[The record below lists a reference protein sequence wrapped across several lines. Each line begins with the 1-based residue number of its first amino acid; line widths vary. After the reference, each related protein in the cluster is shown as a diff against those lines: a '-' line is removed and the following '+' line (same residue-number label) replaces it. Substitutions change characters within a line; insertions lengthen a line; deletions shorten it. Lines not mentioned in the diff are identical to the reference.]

1 MILEQKTGNM
11 VEHPAH
17 YTHGEIECIDIIRV
31 MTTDKVGLEAFCIGN
46 VVKYLYR
53 CHHKNGIEDVEK
65 AAWYLNKLLEV
76 LKK

>member
-31 MTTDKVGLEAFCIGN
+31 MTADKTGLEAFCAGN

-53 CHHKNGIEDVEK
+53 YQQKNGVEDVKK
-65 AAWYLNKLLEV
+65 AGWYLNKLVEVLEV
-76 LKK
+76 